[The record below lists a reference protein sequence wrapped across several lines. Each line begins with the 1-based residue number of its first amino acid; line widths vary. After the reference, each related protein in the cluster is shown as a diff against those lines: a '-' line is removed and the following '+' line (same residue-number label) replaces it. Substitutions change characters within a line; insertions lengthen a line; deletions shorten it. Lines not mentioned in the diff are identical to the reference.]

1 MKTLEMLAMALV
13 EHQLVVHFILVLA
26 KDAIK
31 VVIHDY
37 KMRKTNKKNKVN
49 NNKKHCFIIYSDLCF
64 DLFFLSLTIVLFLI
78 YGFHN
83 KLL

>member
-37 KMRKTNKKNKVN
+37 KMRKTN
-49 NNKKHCFIIYSDLCF
+49 NKKHCFIIYSDLCF